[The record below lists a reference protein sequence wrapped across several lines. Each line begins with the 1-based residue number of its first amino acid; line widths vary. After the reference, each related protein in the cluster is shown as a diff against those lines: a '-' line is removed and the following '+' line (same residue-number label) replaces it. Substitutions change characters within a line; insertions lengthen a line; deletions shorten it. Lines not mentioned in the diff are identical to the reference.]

1 MKPNHNSAPFIS
13 SLLIPP
19 FEKYHF
25 DNGLTVILQPEQNT
39 ALVAVCMLYKVG
51 SRDEHPDKTGLAHLF
66 EHLMFSNCGPGVDF
80 DELLQN
86 AGGDCNAFTTTDT
99 TQYYSVAPA
108 IQLELIL
115 ALEANRL
122 SGFHISK
129 KDFKTQQRVV
139 LEEFSEMYL
148 NNPYGMF
155 SHQLMQLAYKV
166 HPYRWPVIGSD
177 PQQLATLNIQDAE
190 FFFNQYYHPGN
201 AVLVISGKINIEQ
214 TKNYIAKHFA
224 GIPNGLPVQRNKCI
238 EPRLTVGRTQ
248 TVKKQLPEEA
258 FYYAFPYCGRM
269 DPDFYAVDFLTDVLA
284 EGKSSLLYK
293 ILKKEKMLCST
304 IDCYITS
311 TIDPGL
317 IIVEGK
323 INPAH
328 TIEQAESEFWEII
341 QSLQRN
347 TLDGHTWEKFM
358 NKNESAYLFSQ
369 VGLMNQALNLSY
381 AEWLGNPDLIFTEFS
396 NYKNLNAENIREAAV
411 KYFPFDQKIS
421 LYYTKE
427 ED

>member
-1 MKPNHNSAPFIS
+1 MKQNHNPFPTNS
-13 SLLIPP
+13 NALIPA
-19 FEKYHF
+19 FEKYHL
-25 DNGLTVILQPEQNT
+25 DNGLTVILQPEENT

-51 SRDEHPDKTGLAHLF
+51 SRDEQPDKTGLAHLF

-108 IQLELIL
+108 VQLELIL
-115 ALEANRL
+115 ALEANRI

-139 LEEFSEMYL
+139 LEEFSEMYM

-155 SHQLMQLAYKV
+155 SHELMQMSYKV

-177 PQQLATLNIQDAE
+177 PKQLATLNIQDAE
-190 FFFNQYYHPGN
+190 AFYNQYYHPGN
-201 AVLVISGKINIEQ
+201 AVLVISGKINIEE
-214 TKNYIAKHFA
+214 TKKYINKHFA
-224 GIPNGLPVQRNKCI
+224 GIQNGLPVLRKKLV
-238 EPRLTVGRTQ
+238 EPKLTESRTH
-248 TVKKQLPEEA
+248 TNRKQLPEEA

-269 DPDFYAVDFLTDVLA
+269 DSDFYAVDFLTDVLA

-293 ILKKEKMLCST
+293 ILKKEKMICSA

-341 QSLQRN
+341 RTLQQDN
-347 TLDGHTWEKFM
+347 LDDHTWEKFM

-381 AEWLGNPDLIFTEFS
+381 AEWLGNPELIFTELE
-396 NYKNLNAENIREAAV
+396 NYKKLTTENIREAAL
-411 KYFPFDQKIS
+411 KYFPFDEKIS
-421 LYYTKE
+421 LYYRKE